1 MVKSWLLS
9 LNVCN
14 MGKVLRSLDHMG
26 EENGL
31 EIGRKNLSFVHLSLY
46 FSHSFIH
53 SFIPLSLLLLLLQL
67 VLLHDKKD
75 LFQNREL

>member
-53 SFIPLSLLLLLLQL
+53 SFIHSI
-67 VLLHDKKD
+67 VVVVIIAVGVVA
-75 LFQNREL
+75 